1 MLKKILIGTLA
12 IVIVICAAGGLFLY
26 NAVNADVD
34 EHFAGS
40 CEAIELPGSGEDIQ
54 IDRDYGMA
62 YLSVLDRLGVAQGAE
77 IEPGMVMRVDLNRKP
92 YTAEPALMDGPTLH
106 PHGLSL
112 YKDGS
117 GRLLFV
123 INHPKDRANGSEAIE
138 KYTETAP
145 GSGLYRHAETFASPL
160 ITRANDMV
168 ATGPRQFYVAQDVD
182 RTSGDTQTQLVYF
195 DGNEYRSVA
204 DDIESGGGIN
214 VSADGST
221 LFISETGGKVVRVAR
236 LSENGDIES
245 SSKIALQTSPD
256 NIDVAADGSLWV
268 GGHSNVV
275 ALAMH
280 FIMGSKAPTQILRI
294 TDAQENAWANA
305 QVEEIYLNAGGE
317 ISAGS
322 GGATLNNSAGNKL
335 LIGSITARK
344 ILACEMEG

>member
-12 IVIVICAAGGLFLY
+12 IVILLCAAGGLFLY
-26 NAVNADVD
+26 NKVNADVD

-40 CEAIELPGSGEDIQ
+40 CEAVELPGSGEDIQ
-54 IDRDYGMA
+54 IDRDYGIA
-62 YLSVLDRLGVAQGAE
+62 YLSVLDRLGVAQGE
-77 IEPGMVMRVDLNRKP
+77 DIEPGMVMRVDLNRTP
-92 YTAEPALMDGPTLH
+92 YAAEPALMDGPALH

-112 YKDGS
+112 YRDEAGNRS
-117 GRLLFV
+117 LFV
-123 INHPKDRANGSEAIE
+123 INHPEDRASGAEAIE
-138 KYTETAP
+138 RYTETTA
-145 GSGLYRHAETFASPL
+145 GSGIYRHAETFASPL

-182 RTSGDTQTQLVYF
+182 RTSGDTLTQLVYF
-195 DGNEYRSVA
+195 DGADYRSVA
-204 DDIESGGGIN
+204 NDIESAGGIN

-221 LFISETGGKVVRVAR
+221 LYVAETGGMAVRVANR
-236 LSENGDIES
+236 DDNGDIKS
-245 SSKIALQTSPD
+245 ASKIALQTSPD

-280 FIMGSKAPTQILRI
+280 FIMGSQAPTQILRI
-294 TDAQENAWANA
+294 ADPAGNAG
-305 QVEEIYLNAGGE
+305 VEEIYLNAGSE

-322 GGATLNNSAGNKL
+322 GGATLDNKL

-344 ILACEMEG
+344 ILVCEFEG

>member
-12 IVIVICAAGGLFLY
+12 IVILLCTAGGLFLY
-26 NAVNADVD
+26 SKVNAPVD

-40 CEAIELPGSGEDIQ
+40 CEAVELPGSGEDIQ
-54 IDRDYGMA
+54 IDRDYGIA
-62 YLSVLDRLGVAQGAE
+62 YLSVLDRLGVAQG
-77 IEPGMVMRVDLNRKP
+77 IDIDPGMVMRVDLNRTP
-92 YTAEPALMDGPTLH
+92 YIAEPALMDGPALH

-112 YKDGS
+112 YRDEAGIRS
-117 GRLLFV
+117 LFV
-123 INHPKDRANGSEAIE
+123 INHPEDRASGAEAIE
-138 KYTETAP
+138 RYTETTA
-145 GSGLYRHAETFASPL
+145 GSGIYQHAETFASPL

-182 RTSGDTQTQLVYF
+182 RTSGDTLTQLVYF
-195 DGNEYRSVA
+195 DGADYRSVA
-204 DDIESGGGIN
+204 NDIESAGGIN

-221 LFISETGGKVVRVAR
+221 LYVAETGGMAVRVANR
-236 LSENGDIES
+236 DDNGDIKS
-245 SSKIALQTSPD
+245 ARKIALQTSPD

-280 FIMGSKAPTQILRI
+280 FIMGSQAPTQILRI
-294 TDAQENAWANA
+294 ADPAGNAG
-305 QVEEIYLNAGGE
+305 VEEIYLNAGSE

-322 GGATLNNSAGNKL
+322 GGATLDNKL

-344 ILACEMEG
+344 ILVCEFEG